1 MIPVSRPNAKIAAA
15 GTLGFASA
23 LLFVFLTGTLAGWFS
38 ELGISMTMIGLLSSI
53 TLAYAFK
60 LLQAPLVQR
69 RLHCWIVLSCS
80 GLCGSGAEA
89 ELSDDE
95 YERQSAKDRKLAILD
110 TRRVSPNGSPVP
122 EDGSSAFQ
130 LRRQISGPSWS
141 RLNIPLPPSSD
152 RSAPDI

>member
-1 MIPVSRPNAKIAAA
+1 VIPVSRPNAKIAAA

-95 YERQSAKDRKLAILD
+95 YERQSAKDRKRAILD
-110 TRRVSPNGSPVP
+110 KLSCEVIRLARVRCANPGILYEERHPAALRMRRMI
-122 EDGSSAFQ
+122 
-130 LRRQISGPSWS
+130 L
-141 RLNIPLPPSSD
+141 
-152 RSAPDI
+152 